1 MADTVYAY
9 LAELFAAEALVQA
22 HLAGIGIFGINTG
35 AAARRSGRAGR
46 GRRLIEIQTLRA
58 LEQALLRQMPWDTAL
73 SVAERHSFLALL
85 RKMGEPDRPVAT
97 NVRDVAD
104 TGEGPRRE
112 R

>member
-46 GRRLIEIQTLRA
+46 RQTHRDPDARA
-58 LEQALLRQMPWDTAL
+58 LEQALLGANAVGSAL

-85 RKMGEPDRPVAT
+85 RKMGEPDRQWHECAGC
-97 NVRDVAD
+97 R
-104 TGEGPRRE
+104 
-112 R
+112 